1 MFGFMRFQPSVLIL
15 LLALGCADSSPT
27 KPNAVRTAQA
37 TFRIALGADSA
48 SLGGPIDSLRVQVL
62 DSVRV
67 VRSNMRS
74 DCVHLTVPIPTP
86 INYRIFLPNGG
97 LGTATISWPADSGR
111 QNAWMTAAWAS
122 RTLLLAQVVYVR
134 APCDTV
140 AGMSS

>member
-1 MFGFMRFQPSVLIL
+1 MLRSILVL
-15 LLALGCADSSPT
+15 LLALGCADSIPTGT
-27 KPNAVRTAQA
+27 KPEAPRAVQA
-37 TFRIALGADSA
+37 TFRIALGTDSTTGI
-48 SLGGPIDSLRVQVL
+48 LPIDSLRVQVL

-67 VRSNMRS
+67 VRAGERS
-74 DCVHLTVPIPTP
+74 SCVHLTVPVPTP
-86 INYRIFLPNGG
+86 INYHIFLPSGG

-122 RTLLLAQVVYVR
+122 RSLLLAQVVYMR